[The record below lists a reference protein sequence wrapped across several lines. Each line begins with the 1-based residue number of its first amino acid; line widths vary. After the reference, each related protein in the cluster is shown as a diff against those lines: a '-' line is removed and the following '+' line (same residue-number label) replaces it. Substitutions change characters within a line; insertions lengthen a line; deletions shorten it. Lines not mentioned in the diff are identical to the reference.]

1 MPIGYSAVLLPQLY
15 NASDAIKI
23 DVEMGSW
30 IASVHSL
37 STPAGSFV
45 SGSIAD
51 RFGRKTTLIF
61 AVFPLLIGWSF
72 LAMSQT
78 YAHLLI
84 GRVIAGGAVG
94 LMGAPSQVGFLDLR
108 SLCVS
113 SNF

>member
-23 DVEMGSW
+23 DIEMGSW

-37 STPAGSFV
+37 STPVGSFV

-51 RFGRKTTLIF
+51 RFGRKTTLIL
-61 AVFPLLIGWSF
+61 AIIPLLVGWTF

-78 YAHLLI
+78 YTHLLI
-84 GRVIAGGAVG
+84 GRVIAGSAVG
-94 LMGAPSQVGFLDLR
+94 LIGAPSQVGF
-108 SLCVS
+108 S
-113 SNF
+113 FE